1 MAELQAHLSKAQE
14 LLQAANK
21 GTKDLTQQLKESSDQ
36 LEVFSA
42 ERIDLQQKCKQLA
55 SQLQQV

>member
-1 MAELQAHLSKAQE
+1 VAELQAHLSKAQE

-36 LEVFSA
+36 LEVFSV